1 MEGRITKN
9 IQNPDLRAKVDF
21 IYTRIKTQD
30 IPLTWVKIW
39 NILSLK
45 GKKCKAQH
53 HQHSENFTTTKE
65 HMLRTL
71 EEFNV
76 YNVIDNLLD
85 CIDENCTNEI
95 NLYELNNIYN
105 LLLSI
110 I

>member
-21 IYTRIKTQD
+21 IYTRIKTRD

-53 HQHSENFTTTKE
+53 HKHSENLTTTKE
-65 HMLRTL
+65 HILRTL
-71 EEFNV
+71 EEFNI
-76 YNVIDNLLD
+76 YNVIDNLFD
-85 CIDENCTNEI
+85 CTNEI
-95 NLYELNNIYN
+95 NLYELNNIYK